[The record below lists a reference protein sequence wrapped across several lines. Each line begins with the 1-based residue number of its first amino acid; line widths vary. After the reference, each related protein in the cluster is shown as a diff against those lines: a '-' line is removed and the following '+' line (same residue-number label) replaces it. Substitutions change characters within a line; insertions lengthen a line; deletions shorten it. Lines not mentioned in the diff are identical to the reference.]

1 MRFFSECYVSPKK
14 LIFWKPKCVSENRKV
29 SPMYLERLLGSGTKV
44 NALAVLVNDSAG
56 SYLEVELAKKA
67 GSSVSEVNRQM
78 NDLVSTGLVRL
89 ERVGKGKI
97 YSINCKHFLFKPL
110 KNLFRDLRI
119 IYRQAASQIV
129 KYLTNRFEIGAV
141 ILFGSLSR
149 GSIRGDI
156 VKEPSDIDIAVVAK
170 SRDIASIKK
179 ALVSYVNSEIAEKYG
194 ISVYPIVLSAE
205 EYVSAL
211 KQDPLVIDMQARGE
225 VLYGK
230 KPRRFG

>member
-1 MRFFSECYVSPKK
+1 
-14 LIFWKPKCVSENRKV
+14 
-29 SPMYLERLLGSGTKV
+29 MYLERLLGSGTKV
-44 NALAVLVNDSAG
+44 NVLAVLVNDSAG

-89 ERVGKGKI
+89 ERVGKGKV
-97 YSINCKHFLFKPL
+97 YSINRKHFLFKPL
-110 KNLFRDLRI
+110 KGLFRNLEI

-129 KYLTNRFEIGAV
+129 KYLTNRFEIGAA

-149 GSIRGDI
+149 GSIRSDMVG
-156 VKEPSDIDIAVVAK
+156 EPSDIDIAIVAK
-170 SRDIASIKK
+170 SRDVVSIKK
-179 ALVSYVNSEIAEKYG
+179 ALISYVNSEIAEKYG

-205 EYVSAL
+205 EYTSAL
-211 KQDPLVIDMQARGE
+211 KRDPLVIDMHAKGE
-225 VLYGK
+225 VLYGE

>member
-1 MRFFSECYVSPKK
+1 MF
-14 LIFWKPKCVSENRKV
+14 
-29 SPMYLERLLGSGTKV
+29 LERLLGSGTKV

-110 KNLFRDLRI
+110 KGLFRNLEI

-129 KYLTNRFEIGAV
+129 KYLTNRFEIGAA

-149 GSIRGDI
+149 GSIRSDMVG
-156 VKEPSDIDIAVVAK
+156 EPSDIDIAIVAK
-170 SRDIASIKK
+170 SRDVVSIKK
-179 ALVSYVNSEIAEKYG
+179 ALISYVNSEIAEKYG

-205 EYVSAL
+205 EYTSAL
-211 KQDPLVIDMQARGE
+211 KRDPLVIDMHAKGE
-225 VLYGK
+225 VLYGE